1 MKCVI
6 LAGGRGTRI
15 SELSKDI
22 PKPMITVL
30 GKPIISKIIMHYYK
44 FGIRKFI
51 IAAGYKKEI
60 IKSYFKKKI

>member
-30 GKPIISKIIMHYYK
+30 VNQLYLKLLCIITNLVS
-44 FGIRKFI
+44 GNL
-51 IAAGYKKEI
+51 
-60 IKSYFKKKI
+60 

>member
-22 PKPMITVL
+22 PKPMIKVL
-30 GKPIISKIIMHYYK
+30 GKPIISRIIMHYYK
-44 FGIRKFI
+44 FGIKEFI
-51 IAAGYKKEI
+51 ISRLQTKNFRKL
-60 IKSYFKKKI
+60 F